1 MRPHGGRTEDGPADR
16 PRDRSP
22 NLDGARIDAIVR
34 TVRRLR
40 GKASWDAV
48 VSAVEDRLG
57 CRYTRQALFAHPAI
71 RLAYQE
77 RRFGEPA
84 ANGERPVSERAR
96 AAARAKAS
104 AAAELAEVRRRE
116 EALLERIAIWMY
128 NAHANG
134 IPLALLD
141 ARLGGSRSEAAGMAL
156 VDGTPDRLPRPGK
169 RVPRAF
175 AGCLTSSSGSS
186 SG

>member
-1 MRPHGGRTEDGPADR
+1 MRPHGEGSVDRPEDL

-22 NLDGARIDAIVR
+22 NLDDARIDAVVR
-34 TVRRLR
+34 IIRRLR

-57 CRYTRQALFAHPAI
+57 CRYTRQALFAHPPI

-77 RRFGEPA
+77 RRFGGPSLP
-84 ANGERPVSERAR
+84 GERPISERAR

-116 EALLERIAIWMY
+116 EALLERIATWMY

-141 ARLGGSRSEAAGMAL
+141 ARLGGSRSEAG
-156 VDGTPDRLPRPGK
+156 GTASEAHPAVRSARRGK
-169 RVPRAF
+169 RPSRG
-175 AGCLTSSSGSS
+175 AGHGD
-186 SG
+186 